1 MFSRFASGSSRLRTN
16 SIDRPA
22 GTIATNRHSR
32 ERKEC
37 SHERRYSIRCCYRIR
52 CRGLA
57 IVLMIWSLAGTSG
70 GRQVATTTGTITPRK
85 PRPQRRLLPRR
96 PTTRV
101 LPARDSLK
109 GPTPRSTSRLPP
121 PLSGAEYYWCD
132 GEPLK
137 VRGGRFGTS
146 RSSEVQNRRI
156 VLKKSFF
163 ADD

>member
-1 MFSRFASGSSRLRTN
+1 MKDDTPYAVVIVFA
-16 SIDRPA
+16 A
-22 GTIATNRHSR
+22 VA
-32 ERKEC
+32 
-37 SHERRYSIRCCYRIR
+37 
-52 CRGLA
+52 LA

-121 PLSGAEYYWCD
+121 RLSGAEYYWCD

-163 ADD
+163 ADDRKFSAPPARLSRCEVRDHINYRKNDRWPSYRFYRA